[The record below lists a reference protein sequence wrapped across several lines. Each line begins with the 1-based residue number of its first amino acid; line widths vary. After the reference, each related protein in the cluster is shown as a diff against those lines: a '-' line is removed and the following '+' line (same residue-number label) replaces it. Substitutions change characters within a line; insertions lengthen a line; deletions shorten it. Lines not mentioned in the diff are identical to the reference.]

1 MAIKGSLKEA
11 SLPDVIQL
19 LFLGR
24 RTGCLALADRHNF
37 GTIYFEEGHIVYA
50 AIVNRR
56 DRLGDILVKSGRIS
70 PETLR
75 QAINRQEGDRE
86 HKLGE
91 ILVELGALKREELES
106 YMRLQIEEAVYY
118 LFTWTSGTFNFEAG
132 VRPEQEDFLVRINP
146 EFLLLEGARR
156 VDEWSLIEKKIPSF
170 DLIFAVDPAHIGE
183 SAPELSAE
191 QQRLLPLLD
200 GTRDVQAVIEE
211 SGLVEF
217 EVGKALFGLITAGFA
232 HRVGTSAAAP
242 PKVNDGRVDEHRN
255 LGIAFYKAA
264 MLDEA
269 LREFRRV
276 ADLRPTD
283 ASAPFYLGLIAL
295 RQGRWDEA
303 AAGFK
308 QAADG
313 AGAKP
318 AALHN
323 LGYALERLG
332 RLDEAE
338 AAFGDAAARA
348 RDDARIMLGWSVVA
362 LKRGE
367 HQVAQGR
374 LARAFELLGGSRR
387 PRCGTGRQRWR
398 APGSTTAR
406 VRCGRR
412 APASRRFRG
421 VPYCRTISR
430 CCSSRPA
437 TWPRPRRRSAPRWPR
452 IPRCRRSPR
461 TSPTSS
467 IGTGATTRR
476 ARPTSARPSSPRT
489 WATICTSSWGTSPTS
504 AATNPWRARA
514 GAGPL
519 RSIQATSWPGRTSR
533 CWTWRRDGRRRG
545 VRPPGAPDL
554 AHERLHARSVQRQV
568 HPAPHRR
575 ADAGLRRPH
584 LLTTTAPSWT
594 ARPAS
599 TSGCGTRSR
608 STSLASTAT
617 PRPGTCCGATCCP
630 CCSTRPRIEVRVWS
644 AGCASGEEPY
654 TLAMLAADHLDRAGR
669 GDELAR

>member
-1 MAIKGSLKEA
+1 VALMAIKGSLKEA

-56 DRLGDILVKSGRIS
+56 DRLGDILVRSGRLT
-70 PETLR
+70 PAQLQ
-75 QAINRQEGDRE
+75 QAVDRQEGDRE

-91 ILVELGALKREELES
+91 ILEELGFVTRADLES
-106 YMRLQIEEAVYY
+106 HIRLQIEEAVYY

-132 VRPEQEDFLVRINP
+132 VRPEREDFLVRINP

-170 DLIFAVDPAHIGE
+170 DLIFSVDPAHIGE
-183 SAPELSAE
+183 SSPELSAE
-191 QQRLLPLLD
+191 QHRLVPLLD
-200 GTRDVQAVIEE
+200 GSRDVQAVIEE

-217 EVGKALFGLITAGFA
+217 EVGKALYGLITAGFA
-232 HRVGTSAAAP
+232 HRTGTSAAAA

-283 ASAPFYLGLIAL
+283 TSAPFYLGLIAL

-303 AAGFK
+303 AAAFK
-308 QAADG
+308 QAAAA

-338 AAFGDAAARA
+338 AAYGDAAGRA
-348 RDDARIMLGWSVVA
+348 RDDARIMLSWGVAA

-374 LARAFELLGGSRR
+374 LARTIELLGAKSAPALWYWAATLASAGLDD
-387 PRCGTGRQRWR
+387 
-398 APGSTTAR
+398 APGAL
-406 VRCGRR
+406 R
-412 APASRRFRG
+412 A
-421 VPYCRTISR
+421 
-430 CCSSRPA
+430 
-437 TWPRPRRRSAPRWPR
+437 
-452 IPRCRRSPR
+452 
-461 TSPTSS
+461 
-467 IGTGATTRR
+467 
-476 ARPTSARPSSPRT
+476 
-489 WATICTSSWGTSPTS
+489 
-504 AATNPWRARA
+504 ARA
-514 GAGPL
+514 GVETYPANAVLQNNLAVLLELTGDTQGAESAL
-519 RSIQATSWPGRTSR
+519 RTALDEDPSLPQISKNLADILYRGGRYEEASEAYER
-533 CWTWRRDGRRRG
+533 AAKL
-545 VRPPGAPDL
+545 APDL
-554 AHERLHARSVQRQV
+554 GDDLYFKLGNIAYKRRDKTRARESWS
-568 HPAPHRR
+568 R
-575 ADAGLRRPH
+575 ATELN
-584 LLTTTAPSWT
+584 
-594 ARPAS
+594 
-599 TSGCGTRSR
+599 
-608 STSLASTAT
+608 
-617 PRPGTCCGATCCP
+617 PG
-630 CCSTRPRIEVRVWS
+630 
-644 AGCASGEEPY
+644 
-654 TLAMLAADHLDRAGR
+654 H
-669 GDELAR
+669 ELARSNLEMLDMTP